1 VTEITTHV
9 LDTAIGRPAAGV
21 PVSLHHRV
29 SSGPW
34 SEVGTGITD
43 SDGRA
48 TGLGEAAPGVCCLV
62 FDTASYQEEHAA
74 FFDDVTVTFRVEPGD
89 DHLHVP
95 LLLSPYGYSVY
106 KGS

>member
-1 VTEITTHV
+1 M
-9 LDTAIGRPAAGV
+9 
-21 PVSLHHRV
+21 
-29 SSGPW
+29 
-34 SEVGTGITD
+34 
-43 SDGRA
+43 
-48 TGLGEAAPGVCCLV
+48 CCLV
-62 FDTASYQEEHAA
+62 FDTASYQEEFAA